1 MSTFSANS
9 ARVLGRSPMKSI
21 LGLIRL
27 ITLFLIFSS
36 SYVFAEDSVP
46 RDRAQYLRA
55 QMLKNF
61 FAPELTAEESEL
73 VLPDKP
79 QYKDFTEYVITGT
92 SKSKFFADVSSITVG
107 EDRII
112 RLALATRSPSGA
124 WSLTYEG
131 FDCEKYEYRIYG
143 TSRGFDNEWRKNKR
157 SKWTHAKTSNAL
169 SMRFDLA
176 RYYLCYGEVNVRLSE
191 ISERLE
197 KGLLTLPGTRR

>member
-1 MSTFSANS
+1 MFSANGG
-9 ARVLGRSPMKSI
+9 RVLGLSHIEPI

-27 ITLFLIFSS
+27 TIFFLIFSS
-36 SYVFAEDSVP
+36 SYVFAENGVP
-46 RDRAQYLRA
+46 GDRAQYLRA

-61 FAPELTAEESEL
+61 FAPELTVEESEL

-79 QYKDFTEYVITGT
+79 QYKDFTEYEITGT
-92 SKSKFFADVSSITVG
+92 SKAKFFADVSSITVD

-112 RLALATRSPSGA
+112 RLALATRSASGA

-143 TSRGFDNEWRKNKR
+143 TSRGFDNDWRKNKR

-176 RYYLCYGEVNVRLSE
+176 RYYLCYGGANVRLSE

-197 KGLLTLPGTRR
+197 KGLVKIPEAGR